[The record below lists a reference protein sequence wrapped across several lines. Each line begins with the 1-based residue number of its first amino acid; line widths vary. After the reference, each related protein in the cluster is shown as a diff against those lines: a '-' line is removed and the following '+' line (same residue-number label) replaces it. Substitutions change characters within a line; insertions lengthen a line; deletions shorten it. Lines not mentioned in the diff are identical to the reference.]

1 MENRFVIALLVD
13 NKSGVLTRI
22 SLCSPAVDFNIDSL
36 TVGRTEDPRFPVLQ
50 SVHRV
55 MMPHANRL

>member
-22 SLCSPAVDFNIDSL
+22 SLCSPAVDSIL
-36 TVGRTEDPRFPVLQ
+36 IL
-50 SVHRV
+50 
-55 MMPHANRL
+55 